1 MAVKLF
7 NNSSKIALV
16 VEYDGRR
23 YYGFQWQPGLP
34 TIQSELEQAIRKLTR
49 ERRRVMAASRT
60 DTGVHAKG
68 QVVSFRTGTDYP
80 PETYM
85 KALNY
90 YLPEDIAVLAAE
102 RVNDD
107 FNVRGDALS
116 REYEYRILNRAVRSP
131 LITGFAYLVTGE
143 LDIDRMNKACAL
155 LKGTHDFSSFAAS
168 LGQKGSMVRNVHEAV
183 MKREGDMVLFHIV
196 ANAFLPHQVRNTVGL
211 IVRLGQGKVTLE
223 EFHEIMEQKTLGMAG
238 PAAPAHGL
246 CLIKVNYPEK
256 VELQYENLFN

>member
-1 MAVKLF
+1 VAVKFF

-80 PETYM
+80 PETYI
-85 KALNY
+85 KALNF

-107 FNVRGDALS
+107 FNVRRDALS
-116 REYEYRILNRAVRSP
+116 RKYEYRILNRAVRSP
-131 LITGFAYLVTGE
+131 LTTGFAYLVHGE
-143 LDIDRMNKACAL
+143 LDIDRMNEACVL

-168 LGQKGSMVRNVHEAV
+168 LGQRGSMVRNVHEAV

-211 IVRLGQGKVTLE
+211 IIRLGQDKVTLE

-238 PAAPAHGL
+238 PTAPAHGL
-246 CLIKVNYPEK
+246 CLMKVNYPEK

>member
-1 MAVKLF
+1 VAVKLF

-16 VEYDGRR
+16 VEYNGRR

-60 DTGVHAKG
+60 DTGAHAKG

-80 PETYM
+80 PETYI

-107 FNVRGDALS
+107 FNVRRDALS
-116 REYEYRILNRAVRSP
+116 REYEYRILNRTIRSP
-131 LITGFAYLVTGE
+131 LTTGFAYLVTGE
-143 LDIDRMNKACAL
+143 LDIDRMNEACAL

-183 MKREGDMVLFHIV
+183 MRREGDMVLFHIV

-223 EFHEIMEQKTLGMAG
+223 EFHEIMEQKTLGIAG
-238 PAAPAHGL
+238 PTAPAHGL
-246 CLIKVNYPEK
+246 CLMKVNYPEK

>member
-1 MAVKLF
+1 MAVKFF

-34 TIQSELEQAIRKLTR
+34 TIQSELEQAVRKLTR
-49 ERRRVMAASRT
+49 ERKRVMSASRT

-80 PETYM
+80 PETFIR
-85 KALNY
+85 ALNY

-102 RVNDD
+102 RVDDD
-107 FNVRGDALS
+107 FNVRRDALS
-116 REYEYRILNRAVRSP
+116 REYEYRILNRAIRSP
-131 LITGFAYLVTGE
+131 LITGFTYLVHGE
-143 LDIDRMNKACAL
+143 LDIDRMNEACEL

-168 LGQKGSMVRNVHEAV
+168 LGQKGSMVRNVHKAV
-183 MKREGDMVLFHIV
+183 MRREGDMVLFHIT

-211 IVRLGQGKVTLE
+211 MIRLGQGKVTLE

-246 CLIKVNYPEK
+246 CLMKVNYPEK

>member
-1 MAVKLF
+1 
-7 NNSSKIALV
+7 V

-68 QVVSFRTGTDYP
+68 QVVSFRTGKEYP
-80 PETYM
+80 PETYI

-102 RVNDD
+102 RVNED
-107 FNVRGDALS
+107 FNVRRDAVS

-131 LITGFAYLVTGE
+131 LITGFAYLVTGK
-143 LDIDRMNKACAL
+143 LDIVRMNEACAL

-183 MKREGDMVLFHIV
+183 MKREGDMVLFHIA

-238 PAAPAHGL
+238 PTAPAHGL

>member
-1 MAVKLF
+1 VAEKLF

-49 ERRRVMAASRT
+49 ERRRVMSASRT

-80 PETYM
+80 PETYIR
-85 KALNY
+85 ALNY
-90 YLPEDIAVLAAE
+90 YLPEDIAVLGAE
-102 RVNDD
+102 RVDDD
-107 FNVRGDALS
+107 FNVRRDALS
-116 REYEYRILNRAVRSP
+116 RDYEYRILNRPIRSP
-131 LITGFAYLVTGE
+131 LIKGLAHLVHGE
-143 LDIDRMNKACAL
+143 LDIDRMNEACEL

-183 MKREGDMVLFHIV
+183 MKREGDMVIFHIT

-211 IVRLGQGKVTLE
+211 MVRLGQGKVTLE
-223 EFHEIMEQKTLGMAG
+223 EFHEIMEKKTFGMAG

-246 CLIKVNYPEK
+246 CLMKVNYPEK